1 MKNLNLIRNAREE
14 LHRTVQLI
22 SYFPR
27 NLIDH
32 DPTDASA
39 SLMWNDGIQGFE
51 TQSINGVK
59 VGLNLLEQSLLIMR
73 EGKISMSITTIEK
86 SFDQVFE
93 ELRVALEIEGFDSS
107 RLVKDSP
114 YELPER
120 VVKLGRP
127 FNTIDAS
134 ALVELYSLAQNVLTE
149 IFSGLPQASEV
160 RCWPHHFDL
169 ATLVTIVPH
178 EDRKQMKS
186 IGFGFS
192 PGDNGYDE
200 PYFYLTPWP
209 YPPKDQLYETKPPA
223 IWNTEGWTG
232 GVLRAFEIDSGT
244 KEATVTEFFRTG
256 LEKLKPIV

>member
-27 NLIDH
+27 NLLDH

-107 RLVKDSP
+107 RLVQDLP
-114 YELPER
+114 YEIPESVMSR
-120 VVKLGRP
+120 GQP
-127 FNTIDAS
+127 FNAVDAS
-134 ALVELYSLAQNVLTE
+134 TLVELYSLTQNVLTE
-149 IFSGLPQASEV
+149 IFSGLAPGVPRSE
-160 RCWPHHFDL
+160 
-169 ATLVTIVPH
+169 
-178 EDRKQMKS
+178 S
-186 IGFGFS
+186 
-192 PGDNGYDE
+192 
-200 PYFYLTPWP
+200 
-209 YPPKDQLYETKPPA
+209 
-223 IWNTEGWTG
+223 
-232 GVLRAFEIDSGT
+232 SGISSFT
-244 KEATVTEFFRTG
+244 CC
-256 LEKLKPIV
+256 I